1 MGTNL
6 ELKLGGCLYSVHIKL
21 SLPDIISQFF
31 AFANKFCY
39 EGLKPTY
46 DNRVTTMVLALD
58 DA

>member
-1 MGTNL
+1 
-6 ELKLGGCLYSVHIKL
+6 
-21 SLPDIISQFF
+21 LPDIISQFF